1 MPSVAASATPTLLVQ
16 EATPTTTQSLVVLVS
31 SPGADAILT
40 EDLSLTLSELAS
52 TEGLDFELRSS
63 VTQGES
69 LAEIRLLAAI
79 PPDPGLAELAQ
90 SAPETQFL
98 GIDLPN
104 LEPSDNLTLIIGQEA
119 SPDMIGFMA
128 GYLAAVVTPEWRV
141 GMISVSD
148 SSQGLS
154 QRDGFINGA
163 VFFCGLCRQT
173 YPPYLAYP
181 LFAEAPANSSPGE
194 WLVLAD
200 TLIDSAVQSA
210 YIPPGVGD
218 ESLLEYLA
226 QAGVNLIST
235 THPPAGLEEY
245 WIASLTSDIPSTI
258 HDIWTELMAGQGGSV
273 LTAGITVS
281 YANPDL
287 YSPGRQRLV
296 EGTMADLSAGFID
309 TGVQT
314 GSQPQ

>member
-1 MPSVAASATPTLLVQ
+1 MLVAPPET
-16 EATPTTTQSLVVLVS
+16 EA
-31 SPGADAILT
+31 DFT
-40 EDLSLTLSELAS
+40 EQLSQTLSELAS

-63 VTQGES
+63 ISPGDS
-69 LAEIRLLAAI
+69 LAEIKVLAAL
-79 PPDPGLAELAQ
+79 PPDPGLAELAR

-98 GIDLPN
+98 GIDLPG
-104 LEPSDNLTLIIGQEA
+104 LEPSNNLTLIIGQEA

-148 SSQGLS
+148 TNEGIA

-173 YPPYLAYP
+173 YPPYLTYP
-181 LFAEAPANSSPGE
+181 LFTEAPTNSSPE
-194 WLVLAD
+194 DWLVLAD

-235 THPPAGLEEY
+235 TSPPAGLEEY
-245 WIASLTSDIPSTI
+245 WIASISSDIPSTI
-258 HDIWTELMAGQGGSV
+258 HETWTDLMAGQGGSV
-273 LTAGITVS
+273 LSAGITIS
-281 YANPDL
+281 YANPEL

-296 EGTMADLSAGFID
+296 ENTLVDLSAGFID
-309 TGVQT
+309 TGVQST
-314 GSQPQ
+314 SQP